1 MQLVEI
7 AVTGSLV
14 HRCQGRHS
22 DSIADRFQHIIAQMS
37 EGLNAR
43 MAGLED
49 FACQPCMD
57 MLQFDS
63 HYPASQLCHCQ
74 MVFFSESQYRR

>member
-37 EGLNAR
+37 EGLNAWIAR
-43 MAGLED
+43 LED

-63 HYPASQLCHCQ
+63 HYPA
-74 MVFFSESQYRR
+74 